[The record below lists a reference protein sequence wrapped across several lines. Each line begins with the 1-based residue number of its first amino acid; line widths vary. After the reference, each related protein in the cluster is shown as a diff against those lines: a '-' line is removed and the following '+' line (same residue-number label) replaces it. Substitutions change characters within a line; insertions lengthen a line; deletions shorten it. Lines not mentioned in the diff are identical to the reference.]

1 MEISE
6 NTIGYRDRNKKDWMS
21 AETWEKIK
29 ERKHKELLNRAK
41 TRNQKISLQ
50 AEYKV
55 VDKEV
60 KQSARNDKRCWIE
73 QQAITAEEAAKKGDL
88 KQLYQT
94 TRVLSKQKFRKNVP
108 VKDKSGKMLTNKSE
122 QMERWKQHFQEILNR
137 SENTGLDRN
146 KVVPTT
152 EGEAELELEEDNS
165 RQDLRISDLPP
176 TIEEIKLALKQ
187 QKNGKAAAV
196 DQIPPEILKQDTNVM
211 AEMLYR
217 IFTEVWEREKM
228 PKDCK
233 EGL

>member
-29 ERKHKELLNRAK
+29 ERKHKKELLNRAK

-108 VKDKSGKMLTNKSE
+108 VKDKSGKMLMNNQNK
-122 QMERWKQHFQEILNR
+122 WKDG
-137 SENTGLDRN
+137 S
-146 KVVPTT
+146 
-152 EGEAELELEEDNS
+152 S
-165 RQDLRISDLPP
+165 IS
-176 TIEEIKLALKQ
+176 KK
-187 QKNGKAAAV
+187 
-196 DQIPPEILKQDTNVM
+196 
-211 AEMLYR
+211 Y
-217 IFTEVWEREKM
+217 
-228 PKDCK
+228 
-233 EGL
+233 